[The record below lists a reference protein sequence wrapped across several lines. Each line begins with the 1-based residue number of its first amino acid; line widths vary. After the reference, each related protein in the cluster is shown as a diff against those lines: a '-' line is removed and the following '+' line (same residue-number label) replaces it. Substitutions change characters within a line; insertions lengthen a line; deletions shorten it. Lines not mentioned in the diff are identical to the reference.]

1 MMSTPK
7 PSQLP
12 GLRSSLFNPDQNK
25 LNSAT
30 LHSKNFSP
38 SNYNRAVI
46 NKQNT
51 SSSQPPKVTTRNFAS
66 YKNSKN
72 HNTDDSISKV
82 AQSRKWVLKKVS
94 NFEHKA
100 NDDDVDKVNPVK
112 KEIEFLQKLKES
124 NKKVYDQ
131 ARTISALPKPNMLAS
146 IPQDVEICDDCSG
159 EGGATE
165 TEDDSGIFTS
175 SYSKHSIDDE
185 MIETDSTSP
194 IDLREKPLTTVISN
208 FGSDSEETCSR
219 ETSPM
224 QLLADLL
231 RKNSPE
237 IQETDGRINPG
248 SQENVSKSLVKLRKL
263 QFEKSNNVNERKF
276 VTLKQ
281 DKQEASNSIDLNK
294 ISHCLIGGNQNDIK
308 DKHLD
313 LTKDIHTDDK
323 MVSSLVS
330 NTSRLS
336 ICTDCTGGS
345 DENENKFFDDDYTDQ
360 QQLILNNQEENS
372 YNERL
377 FERVDSFLLSKQ
389 EEQED
394 MGDKV
399 DGNKLECEP
408 IQKQVPQTLRVQQI
422 IEEESKRESK
432 RKTSENTLSSIDS
445 DLCMLDLEE
454 KYEIIAL
461 HKLPY
466 FFIFY
471 CFSFQSDGSQNN
483 SRAVSP
489 VRLTAESPIL
499 NDVRDIKDLLQHLQV
514 YMIND

>member
-1 MMSTPK
+1 M
-7 PSQLP
+7 
-12 GLRSSLFNPDQNK
+12 G
-25 LNSAT
+25 
-30 LHSKNFSP
+30 
-38 SNYNRAVI
+38 
-46 NKQNT
+46 
-51 SSSQPPKVTTRNFAS
+51 
-66 YKNSKN
+66 
-72 HNTDDSISKV
+72 
-82 AQSRKWVLKKVS
+82 
-94 NFEHKA
+94 
-100 NDDDVDKVNPVK
+100 

-194 IDLREKPLTTVISN
+194 IDSRENPLTTVISN

-237 IQETDGRINPG
+237 IQETGGRINPG

-294 ISHCLIGGNQNDIK
+294 ISHCLIGGNQNDN
-308 DKHLD
+308 
-313 LTKDIHTDDK
+313 K

-372 YNERL
+372 Y
-377 FERVDSFLLSKQ
+377 
-389 EEQED
+389 
-394 MGDKV
+394 
-399 DGNKLECEP
+399 
-408 IQKQVPQTLRVQQI
+408 
-422 IEEESKRESK
+422 
-432 RKTSENTLSSIDS
+432 
-445 DLCMLDLEE
+445 
-454 KYEIIAL
+454 
-461 HKLPY
+461 
-466 FFIFY
+466 
-471 CFSFQSDGSQNN
+471 
-483 SRAVSP
+483 
-489 VRLTAESPIL
+489 
-499 NDVRDIKDLLQHLQV
+499 
-514 YMIND
+514 

>member
-38 SNYNRAVI
+38 SNYSRAVI

-51 SSSQPPKVTTRNFAS
+51 SCSQPPKVTTRNFAS
-66 YKNSKN
+66 YKNSRN
-72 HNTDDSISKV
+72 NNTDDSISKV

-94 NFEHKA
+94 NIEHKA
-100 NDDDVDKVNPVK
+100 NDDNVDKVNPVK

-131 ARTISALPKPNMLAS
+131 ARTISALPKPNILTP

-185 MIETDSTSP
+185 MIETDATSP
-194 IDLREKPLTTVISN
+194 IDLKEKPLTTVISN

-231 RKNSPE
+231 RKKSPE
-237 IQETDGRINPG
+237 IQETDERINSG

-281 DKQEASNSIDLNK
+281 DKQEAPSSIDLNK

-372 YNERL
+372 YNDRL
-377 FERVDSFLLSKQ
+377 FDRVDSFLLSKQ

-394 MGDKV
+394 MGDQM
-399 DGNKLECEP
+399 DGDKPECEP

-454 KYEIIAL
+454 KYGIIEIHI
-461 HKLPY
+461 LPY
-466 FFIFY
+466 FQYFI
-471 CFSFQSDGSQNN
+471 
-483 SRAVSP
+483 VSASN
-489 VRLTAESPIL
+489 LMIHKTIL
-499 NDVRDIKDLLQHLQV
+499 EQCHL
-514 YMIND
+514 